1 MNDSNTYSKSA
12 VIQNISWLL
21 FDKLILILSNL
32 IIIFVVANYYGA
44 EKYGIFQYATNI
56 VLMLEVIVQLIDGR
70 IVKKKYTNLNQNDVV

>member
-56 VLMLEVIVQLIDGR
+56 IPKIKAMLLKI
-70 IVKKKYTNLNQNDVV
+70 NFPNDTLKTTSF